1 MDIIRR
7 VDIDYSDYFDSKIEK
22 EEINIGELRKLL
34 ESLKLTC
41 SFKEIIKYTENSRY
55 YNLSNYVI
63 LKKNYFIVM
72 INNNIFIINLINEKL
87 LKRYEILIDA
97 IIDGKDSLFIYNYME
112 IQKWN
117 NVEDNEF
124 VLFIDKN
131 VILFEINKDE
141 NNIINI
147 KILNYLYFPNIID
160 GQYTK
165 KLSEKQNKFYS
176 YNKNSTNII
185 SIY

>member
-97 IIDGKDSLFIYNYME
+97 IIDGNDSLFIYNYMN
-112 IQKWN
+112 IQKWSN
-117 NVEDNEF
+117 TEDNEF
-124 VLFIDKN
+124 ILFIGKN
-131 VILFEINKDE
+131 IILFELNEDE
-141 NNIINI
+141 IDIINL
-147 KILNYLYFPNIID
+147 KVLNYLYFPNIVD
-160 GQYTK
+160 NQFFR

-176 YNKNSTNII
+176 YNKNSKNII